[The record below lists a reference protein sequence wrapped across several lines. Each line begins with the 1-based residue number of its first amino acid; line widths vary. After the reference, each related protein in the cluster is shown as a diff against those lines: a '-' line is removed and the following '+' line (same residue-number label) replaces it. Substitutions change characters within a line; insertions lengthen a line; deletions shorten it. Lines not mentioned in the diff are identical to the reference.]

1 VHEPPSEAAPPPPS
15 AAFHPGAPSEIN
27 VAYGMAQLDQPE
39 MSTRAGRMV
48 RNPLIGNQA
57 PQNEPPPTAPPTAA
71 PAASQGR
78 PADASSALLA
88 FEDRA
93 DEEGGVFGSVE
104 GFDLGRGES
113 GLVPFVDRGTEG
125 ELALLYKPSP
135 GGALS
140 HTHPYRAVLFR
151 NPSEAPLLT
160 GPVAIYA
167 GERFV
172 GDGVT
177 GTIAARAHAFVPFA
191 IERSVSIEESVEQT
205 EAEIRATGLAGGLL
219 AVELQSVH
227 RRRFAVSSTL
237 AGRER
242 VFVFAPALEGFE
254 PRALPAGSI
263 TTPQGYFLP
272 VGLDADGAGGVV
284 FDLLRRTTASVNI
297 AADPDHAYVSALLL
311 LLDDDPTTAPT
322 VARLRAIADRLTV
335 IEEELGTVGED
346 LRVERG
352 ALDERRGALEAL
364 RHVASA
370 GAIRQRLGQAVAQ
383 GVGRIDALTARS
395 SELHAEQ
402 IALEQEW
409 YGLLRALTISAE
421 G

>member
-1 VHEPPSEAAPPPPS
+1 VQNAAPSAPPPS
-15 AAFHPGAPSEIN
+15 APS
-27 VAYGMAQLDQPE
+27 
-39 MSTRAGRMV
+39 
-48 RNPLIGNQA
+48 
-57 PQNEPPPTAPPTAA
+57 A
-71 PAASQGR
+71 PAPQGR
-78 PADASSALLA
+78 PADASNALLA

-93 DEEGGVFGSVE
+93 SEQGGVFGSVE

-113 GLVPFVDRGTEG
+113 GLVPFVDGGTEG
-125 ELALLYKPSP
+125 ELALLYKPAP

-140 HTHPYRAVLFR
+140 QTHPYRAVLFR

-191 IERSVSIEESVEQT
+191 IERSVSVEESIEET
-205 EAEIRATGLAGGLL
+205 EAEISATGLAGGILQ
-219 AVELQSVH
+219 VELQSVH
-227 RRRFAVSSTL
+227 RRRFAVSSTH
-237 AGRER
+237 AGAARI
-242 VFVFAPALEGFE
+242 FVFAPALEGFE
-254 PRALPAGSI
+254 PRRLPSGSI

-272 VGLDADGAGGVV
+272 VAVDDEGAGAVV
-284 FDLLRRTTASVNI
+284 FDLLRRTSTRVNI

-311 LLDDDPTTAPT
+311 LLASDPM
-322 VARLRAIADRLTV
+322 VERLRTIADRLTA
-335 IEEELGTVGED
+335 IEEELGTVSED

-352 ALDERRGALEAL
+352 ALDERRAALDAL
-364 RHVASA
+364 RNVASG

-383 GVGRIDALTARS
+383 GVGRIDALTGRS

-409 YGLLRALTISAE
+409 YGLLRAL
-421 G
+421 